1 VAVTNVQTGVTS
13 GDDVE
18 VVSGLEAGDQVVTD
32 GVDQLKDG
40 TTVSVTDQ
48 SKAPE
53 TAPGGATG
61 Q

>member
-1 VAVTNVQTGVTS
+1 VQTGVTS